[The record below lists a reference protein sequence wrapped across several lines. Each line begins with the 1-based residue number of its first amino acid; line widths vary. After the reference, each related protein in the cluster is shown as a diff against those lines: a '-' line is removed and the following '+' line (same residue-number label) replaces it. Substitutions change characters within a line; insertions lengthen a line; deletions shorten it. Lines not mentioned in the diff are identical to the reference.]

1 MLRSLK
7 RATLRAL
14 KTAGVFRAVAAS
26 RWRRDRLLILCYHGI
41 SLEDEHQW
49 RPGLYM
55 QPELLE
61 QRFEMLKRG
70 RYPVLPLAEALQRLN
85 AGSLPS
91 RSVAITFDDGTYD
104 FYRQAFPLL
113 KQYAFPAT
121 VYQTTYY
128 MDYQRPV
135 FSLICSYMLWKRRGT
150 VLPDGSVL
158 GLAEPLDLRT
168 EAGRHQVVQALLG
181 RTVRED
187 MTGRQKDDLAS
198 KLGQFLQIDYEGL
211 VAKRIL
217 QIMNPQEL
225 QEIARDGVDVQ
236 LHTHRH
242 RTPEKE
248 ELFRREIRDNRE
260 RIRAVVASNPVHF
273 CYPSGVY
280 RTEFFE
286 WLAKEQ
292 VVSATTCD
300 NGLVSTKSQSLLIPR
315 YIDNQFRTPLEF
327 ESWLS
332 GVGDLLAARRAATQ
346 KYVPI
351 ET

>member
-7 RATLRAL
+7 LATLRAL
-14 KTAGVFRAVAAS
+14 KSAGVFGAVADS
-26 RWRRDRLLILCYHGI
+26 RWRRDRLLILCYHGV
-41 SLEDEHQW
+41 SLDDEHQW

-55 QPELLE
+55 QPELLQ

-70 RYPVLPLAEALQRLN
+70 GYSVLPLAGALQRLN

-91 RSVAITFDDGTYD
+91 RSIAITFDDGTYD
-104 FYRQAFPLL
+104 FYRQAYPLL
-113 KQYAFPAT
+113 TQYGFPAT

-150 VLPDGSVL
+150 VLPDGSSL
-158 GLAEPLDLRT
+158 GLAGPLDLRT
-168 EAGRHQVVQALLG
+168 EAGRHQVVRGLIDRAE
-181 RTVRED
+181 RED
-187 MTGRQKDDLAS
+187 MTGRQKDALAS
-198 KLGQFLQIDYEGL
+198 ELGRFLQVDYDSL
-211 VAKRIL
+211 VSKRIL
-217 QIMNPQEL
+217 RIMNPQEL
-225 QEIARDGVDVQ
+225 EEIARNGVDVQ

-242 RTPEKE
+242 RTPENE
-248 ELFRREIRDNRE
+248 ELFRKEIRDNRD
-260 RIRAVVASNPVHF
+260 RIRAVVSSNPVHF

-280 RTEFFE
+280 RAEFFE

-300 NGLVSTKSQSLLIPR
+300 NGLVSRKSQSLLIPR

-327 ESWLS
+327 ESWLC
-332 GVGDLLAARRAATQ
+332 GVGDLLASRRAATQ
-346 KYVPI
+346 KYIPI

>member
-14 KTAGVFRAVAAS
+14 KTAGVFRAVADS

-41 SLEDEHQW
+41 SLDDEHQW

-55 QPELLE
+55 QPELLQ

-70 RYPVLPLAEALQRLN
+70 GYSVLPFAEALQRLN

-113 KQYAFPAT
+113 KQYGFPAT

-168 EAGRHQVVQALLG
+168 EAGRHQVVQALIG
-181 RTVRED
+181 RTVR
-187 MTGRQKDDLAS
+187 
-198 KLGQFLQIDYEGL
+198 
-211 VAKRIL
+211 
-217 QIMNPQEL
+217 
-225 QEIARDGVDVQ
+225 
-236 LHTHRH
+236 
-242 RTPEKE
+242 
-248 ELFRREIRDNRE
+248 
-260 RIRAVVASNPVHF
+260 
-273 CYPSGVY
+273 
-280 RTEFFE
+280 
-286 WLAKEQ
+286 
-292 VVSATTCD
+292 
-300 NGLVSTKSQSLLIPR
+300 
-315 YIDNQFRTPLEF
+315 
-327 ESWLS
+327 
-332 GVGDLLAARRAATQ
+332 
-346 KYVPI
+346 
-351 ET
+351 

>member
-41 SLEDEHQW
+41 SLDDEHQW

-70 RYPVLPLAEALQRLN
+70 RYSVLPLAEALQRLN

-150 VLPDGSVL
+150 VRPDGSVL
-158 GLAEPLDLRT
+158 GLADPLDLRT
-168 EAGRHQVVQALLG
+168 EAGRHQVVRALIG
-181 RTVRED
+181 RTERED

-217 QIMNPQEL
+217 HIMNPQQL

-242 RTPEKE
+242 RTPENE
-248 ELFRREIRDNRE
+248 ELFRKEIRDNRE
-260 RIRAVVASNPVHF
+260 RIRAVLSSNPVHF
-273 CYPSGVY
+273 CYPSGIY
-280 RTEFFE
+280 RSEFFE

-300 NGLVSTKSQSLLIPR
+300 SGLVSRKSQSLLIPR
-315 YIDNQFRTPLEF
+315 YIDNQFRTPLDF

-332 GVGDLLAARRAATQ
+332 GVGDLLASRRAATQ